1 MPGISVDFDYS
12 PGPPSNNIAQ
22 RHVRRAGSH
31 HFEFGDASCKTF
43 IIPQAAHVSAPA
55 AVRTRS
61 RTRFVILALLA
72 VGTMINYL
80 DRTVLGIAAP
90 TMTKELGIDAA
101 VMGIVFSAFS
111 WTYALAQI
119 PGGIFLDRF
128 GSKVTYF
135 LALTFWSIFTLL
147 QGFAVGLKSLLLF
160 RFGLGVS
167 EAPCFPVNSR
177 VVATWFPQQE
187 RARATG
193 IYTVGE
199 YLGLA
204 CFAPAL
210 FWIMGNF
217 GWRALFIVVGVV
229 GIVFGIVWWLFY
241 REPHDSKTVNQAEL
255 DYIAAGGGLEPAGG
269 QQTLAFS
276 WSNVG
281 KLLKRRQ
288 IAGACLG
295 QFAGNTTLVFFLTWF
310 PTYLATE
317 RHMGWLKVGFFAV
330 MPFLAAAVGVMF
342 GGWVSDLLLKRT
354 GSANIARKLPIIFG
368 LLGAST
374 IISAN
379 YVSSDALVI
388 TILSIAFFGQG
399 MVGLGWT
406 LISDIAPK
414 NLMGLTGGI
423 FNFCANLAGIVTPL
437 VIGLI
442 VAKTGSFFYALSYVG
457 AAALVG
463 ALSYMFIVGDVRR
476 VELAD

>member
-1 MPGISVDFDYS
+1 MQDVH
-12 PGPPSNNIAQ
+12 Q
-22 RHVRRAGSH
+22 SH
-31 HFEFGDASCKTF
+31 AVHTA
-43 IIPQAAHVSAPA
+43 APA

-119 PGGIFLDRF
+119 PGGVFLDRF

-135 LALTFWSIFTLL
+135 LALTFWSFFTLM

-177 VVATWFPQQE
+177 VVATWFPQHE

-217 GWRALFIVVGVV
+217 GWRSLFIVVGVI
-229 GIVFGIVWWLFY
+229 GIVFGMVWWLFY
-241 REPHDSKTVNQAEL
+241 REPHDSKSVNQAEL
-255 DYIAAGGGLEPAGG
+255 DYISAGGGLEPAGG
-269 QQTLAFS
+269 QQTMAFS
-276 WSNVG
+276 WGNVG

-342 GGWVSDLLLKRT
+342 GGWISDLLLKRT

-374 IISAN
+374 IIAAN

-463 ALSYMFIVGDVRR
+463 ALSYIFIVGDVRR
-476 VELAD
+476 VEITD

>member
-1 MPGISVDFDYS
+1 MQDVH
-12 PGPPSNNIAQ
+12 Q
-22 RHVRRAGSH
+22 SH
-31 HFEFGDASCKTF
+31 AVHTA
-43 IIPQAAHVSAPA
+43 APA

-119 PGGIFLDRF
+119 PGGVFLDRF

-135 LALTFWSIFTLL
+135 LALTFWSFFTLM

-177 VVATWFPQQE
+177 VVATWFPQHE

-217 GWRALFIVVGVV
+217 GWRALFIVVGVI

-255 DYIAAGGGLEPAGG
+255 DYISAGGGLEPAGG
-269 QQTLAFS
+269 QQTMAFS
-276 WSNVG
+276 WGNVG

-342 GGWVSDLLLKRT
+342 GGWISDFLLKRT

-374 IISAN
+374 IIAAN

-457 AAALVG
+457 AAAIVG
-463 ALSYMFIVGDVRR
+463 ALSYIFIVGDVRR
-476 VELAD
+476 VEIAD

>member
-1 MPGISVDFDYS
+1 MQDVH
-12 PGPPSNNIAQ
+12 Q
-22 RHVRRAGSH
+22 SH
-31 HFEFGDASCKTF
+31 AVHTA
-43 IIPQAAHVSAPA
+43 APA

-119 PGGIFLDRF
+119 PGGVFLDRF

-135 LALTFWSIFTLL
+135 LALTFWSFFTLM

-177 VVATWFPQQE
+177 VVATWFPQHE

-217 GWRALFIVVGVV
+217 GWRSLFIVVGVI
-229 GIVFGIVWWLFY
+229 GIVFGMVWWLFY
-241 REPHDSKTVNQAEL
+241 REPNDSKSVNQAEL
-255 DYIAAGGGLEPAGG
+255 DYISAGGGLEPAGG
-269 QQTLAFS
+269 QQTMAFS
-276 WSNVG
+276 WGNVG

-342 GGWVSDLLLKRT
+342 GGWISDLLLKRT

-374 IISAN
+374 IIAAN

-457 AAALVG
+457 TAALVG
-463 ALSYMFIVGDVRR
+463 ALSYIFIVGDVRR
-476 VELAD
+476 VEIAD

>member
-1 MPGISVDFDYS
+1 ML
-12 PGPPSNNIAQ
+12 
-22 RHVRRAGSH
+22 
-31 HFEFGDASCKTF
+31 
-43 IIPQAAHVSAPA
+43 HVSSHQG
-55 AVRTRS
+55 VRASVSGVRRS
-61 RTRFVILALLA
+61 RTRFVMLALLA
-72 VGTMINYL
+72 IGTMINYL

-101 VMGIVFSAFS
+101 VMGLVFSAFS
-111 WTYALAQI
+111 WTYALAQL
-119 PGGIFLDRF
+119 PGGVFLDRF
-128 GSKVTYF
+128 GSKVTYA
-135 LALTFWSIFTLL
+135 LALIFWSFFTLL

-167 EAPCFPVNSR
+167 EAPCFPTNSR
-177 VVATWFPQQE
+177 VVATWFPQEE

-217 GWRALFIVVGVV
+217 GWRSLFLVVGVI
-229 GIVFGIVWWLFY
+229 GITFGAAWWLFY
-241 REPHDSKTVNQAEL
+241 REPHESKSVNQAEL
-255 DYIAAGGGLEPAGG
+255 DHIAAGGGLEPVGG

-281 KLLKRRQ
+281 ALLKRRQ

-330 MPFLAAAVGVMF
+330 MPFLAAAAGVMF
-342 GGWVSDLLLKRT
+342 GGWVSDFLLKRT
-354 GSANIARKLPIIFG
+354 GSANIARKLPIIVG

-374 IISAN
+374 IIAAN
-379 YVSSDALVI
+379 YVNTDALVI
-388 TILSIAFFGQG
+388 TVLSIAFFGQG

-406 LISDIAPK
+406 LISDVAPK
-414 NLMGLTGGI
+414 ELMGLTGGI
-423 FNFCANLAGIVTPL
+423 FNLCANLAGIVTPL

-442 VAKTGSFFYALSYVG
+442 VATTGSFFYALAYVG
-457 AAALVG
+457 AAALLG
-463 ALSYMFIVGDVRR
+463 ALSYVFVVGDVRR
-476 VELAD
+476 VEINS

>member
-1 MPGISVDFDYS
+1 MQDVHHS
-12 PGPPSNNIAQ
+12 PAVQ
-22 RHVRRAGSH
+22 AG
-31 HFEFGDASCKTF
+31 
-43 IIPQAAHVSAPA
+43 A
-55 AVRTRS
+55 AVRARS

-101 VMGIVFSAFS
+101 VMGLVFSAFS

-119 PGGIFLDRF
+119 PGGVFLDRF

-135 LALTFWSIFTLL
+135 LALTFWSLFTLF

-177 VVATWFPQQE
+177 VVATWFPQHE

-217 GWRALFIVVGVV
+217 GWRALFIAVGVL
-229 GIVFGIVWWLFY
+229 GITFAIVWWLFY

-281 KLLKRRQ
+281 QLLKRRQ

-354 GSANIARKLPIIFG
+354 GSANIARKLPIIVG

-379 YVSSDALVI
+379 FVNSDALVI

-406 LISDIAPK
+406 LISDVAPK

-437 VIGLI
+437 VIGVI
-442 VAKTGSFFYALSYVG
+442 VARTGSFFYALAYVG

-463 ALSYMFIVGDVRR
+463 ALSYVFIVGDVRR
-476 VELAD
+476 VELTD